1 MSRYLGAS
9 PGVLVA
15 VDLPPGAA
23 WLDVLWDLWIDGV
36 SFLPLDRRLSDR
48 ERRAVLEL
56 AQPASIISED
66 DEVLFADPAPIDPEQ
81 AAIVVATS
89 GTAGAPKLV
98 ELSRAA
104 VSAAVGLSFG
114 GLGRSVDQV
123 ALDPSEPWVAC
134 LTPAHVG
141 GLLVLLR
148 GLIFASPVTILEGFE
163 EATLI
168 EQAPAGAHVA
178 LVPAMLRRLVQV
190 DAELSALGLL
200 LVGGGAV
207 EPELLAAAARL
218 GGRVVTTYGLTETC
232 GGIAYDGRLFE
243 DTQARVVDGQIEL
256 RGPTLMGG
264 YLHDPAA
271 TAAAFALDGW
281 LRTEDAGAIDDD
293 GLLTVHGRSDDAIRT
308 GAETVWPHEV
318 ERALRDHP
326 KVSDVAVAGRPDPE
340 WGQRVVAFVVPAL
353 LDDPPTLEDLRAHTS
368 ERIAR
373 FKAPKDLVLLIDL
386 PRTASGKLR
395 RDALPD

>member
-9 PGVLVA
+9 SEVLVA
-15 VDLPPGAA
+15 VDLPPGPA
-23 WLDVLWDLWIDGV
+23 WLDVLWDLWTEGV
-36 SFLPLDRRLSDR
+36 SFLPLDRRLTDR
-48 ERRAVLEL
+48 ERRAVVEL
-56 AQPASIISED
+56 ARPACIISEG
-66 DEVLFADPAPIDPEQ
+66 DEVLFADPAPIDAEQ

-114 GLGRSVDQV
+114 ALGESVGQV
-123 ALDPSEPWVAC
+123 ALDPSEPWASC

-148 GLIFASPVTILEGFE
+148 RLIFASPVTVLEGFDA
-163 EATLI
+163 ATLI

-178 LVPAMLRRLVQV
+178 LVPAMLRRLVEV
-190 DAELSALGLL
+190 DADLSALGVL

-207 EPELLAAAARL
+207 DPELGAAAAHL

-243 DTQARVVDGQIEL
+243 DTQARVAEGQIEL
-256 RGPTLMGG
+256 HGPTLMGG
-264 YLHDPAA
+264 YRHDPAA
-271 TAAAFALDGW
+271 TAAAFTLDGW
-281 LRTEDAGAIDDD
+281 LRTGDVGVIGDD
-293 GLLTVHGRSDDAIRT
+293 GLVTVHGRMDELIRT
-308 GAETVWPHEV
+308 GAETVWPQEV
-318 ERALRDHP
+318 EPVLRDHP
-326 KVSDVAVAGRPDPE
+326 KVIDVAVAGRPDPE
-340 WGQRVVAFVVPAL
+340 WGELVVAFVVAARE
-353 LDDPPTLEDLRAHTS
+353 DDPPTLEELRDHVS

-373 FKAPKDLVLLIDL
+373 FKAPKHLVLVEGL

-395 RDALPD
+395 RGALPG